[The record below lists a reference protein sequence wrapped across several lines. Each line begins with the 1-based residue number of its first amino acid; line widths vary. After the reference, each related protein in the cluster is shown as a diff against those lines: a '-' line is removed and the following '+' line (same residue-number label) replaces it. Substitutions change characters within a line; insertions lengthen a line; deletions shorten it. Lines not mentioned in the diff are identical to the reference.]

1 MLGCG
6 ALIFLTACGSS
17 SSSGSSTGD
26 GSGPDVGQDFVTLP
40 QLIARAGAFEEEFG
54 TINVD
59 SELLP
64 PQFTPA
70 GAIPSEG
77 STTYTGVALMGRGP
91 NQANPENELIVAM
104 GSTTMTANFNSGA
117 ISGSADNFFLLDN
130 PNLSANSLSNVTG
143 ERVDG
148 SMTYNLARQGNNNE
162 YAGQFV
168 GSFTP
173 AGEATIN
180 INVPGRG
187 AFLGPNLGGFITE
200 GFDDQNNFA
209 GIIVTA
215 D

>member
-17 SSSGSSTGD
+17 SSSGGSTGD
-26 GSGPDVGQDFVTLP
+26 GQEVVTLP
-40 QLIARAGAFEEEFG
+40 QLIARAGAFEGEFE

-59 SELLP
+59 SDLLP
-64 PQFTPA
+64 PQLTPA
-70 GAIPSEG
+70 GEIPNEG
-77 STTYTGVALMGRGP
+77 SASYTGVALMGRGP
-91 NQANPENELIVAM
+91 NQANPQNELIVAM
-104 GSTTMTANFNSGA
+104 GSTTMTADFNSGA

-130 PNLSANSLSNVTG
+130 PNAAANSLSNVTG

-162 YAGQFV
+162 YLGQFV

-180 INVPGRG
+180 INVPGGG
-187 AFLGPNLGGFITE
+187 AFVGPNLGGFITE